1 MDATHNAIQLKPDE
15 RALAWLVREPFPSVA
30 TGTSMR
36 AGKLTHEPLAI
47 TSHMNDGGVIFADGI
62 EQDFLSF
69 DWGRSITIQPSGM
82 ALSLVVG

>member
-1 MDATHNAIQLKPDE
+1 MEATSQQIALKPDE

-36 AGKLTHEPLAI
+36 AGKIARGSVRI
-47 TSHMNDGGVIFADGI
+47 ISHMNDGGVIFADGI

-69 DWGRSITIQPSGM
+69 DWGRSISISVSGEP
-82 ALSLVVG
+82 LHLVRE